1 MVKSLSFRLIYQ
13 NDMSAGK
20 NLLCLFIFSILSF
33 SVLAQ
38 KSKSQ
43 LQKEKQQ
50 NLEKIKEVEKI
61 IDETSTKKKNT
72 LGELNALNE
81 RIREQEKLVQSI
93 KGEVNYMDSEISENN
108 DIIVTLEDDLEK
120 LKKEYASMLFA
131 AQKANNS
138 TTRLTFLFSSE
149 SFDQLVMRL
158 RYMKQYS
165 ETRELQAEQ
174 ITKVQEELSGQVK
187 EIRVRREEKN
197 KLLNEQMSATTNL
210 TNLKQKQNS
219 LVRSLEKE
227 EKKLKRDLGETKKAV
242 ARLDKLIEDLI
253 KEEMARA
260 LRANKG
266 ESVTLSNS
274 FEDNK
279 NKFTWP
285 VSSGFI
291 SQKFGRQNHPV
302 LKGIVQQNNG
312 VNIQTQENEKVK
324 SIFEGE
330 VRRVAFIQ
338 GLGSTVII
346 KHGDYLTVY
355 AGLKEV
361 FVRSGQKVTTNQEI
375 GKVFS
380 NTDGV
385 SELRFQIFKN
395 TTALDPQG
403 WLKNM

>member
-1 MVKSLSFRLIYQ
+1 MY
-13 NDMSAGK
+13 AGK
-20 NLLCLFIFSILSF
+20 HLLCLFILTIVTF
-33 SVLAQ
+33 SVVAQ
-38 KSKSQ
+38 KSKTQ

-50 NLEKIKEVEKI
+50 NLEKIAEVEKI
-61 IDETSTKKKNT
+61 IGETSAKKKNT
-72 LGELNALNE
+72 IGELNALNQ
-81 RIREQEKLVQSI
+81 RIKEQERLVGSI
-93 KGEVNYMDSEISENN
+93 KGEVGLLDSEIHENN
-108 DIIVTLEDDLEK
+108 DIIDALEGDLK
-120 LKKEYASMLFA
+120 RLKKEYASMLFA

-138 TTRLTFLFSSE
+138 TTRLTFLFSSS
-149 SFDQLVMRL
+149 SFDQFIMRL

-165 ETRELQAEQ
+165 ETRKLQAEQ
-174 ITKVQEELSGQVK
+174 IIEVQDELSGHVK
-187 EIRVRREEKN
+187 EIKVRREEKN
-197 KLLNEQMSATTNL
+197 KLLGEQVAATQNL
-210 TNLKQKQNS
+210 TSLKKQQNS

-227 EKKLKRDLGETKKAV
+227 EKSLRKDLAETKKVV
-242 ARLDKLIEDLI
+242 ARLDNLIEEII
-253 KEEMARA
+253 KEEMERAARGS
-260 LRANKG
+260 KG
-266 ESVTLSNS
+266 EAIALSNS
-274 FEDNK
+274 FEENK
-279 NKFTWP
+279 QKFMWP

-291 SQKFGRQNHPV
+291 SQRFGRQNHPV

-380 NTDGV
+380 STEGV